1 MPNSKRKR
9 LLVRQHRRQPAFP
22 SRQSGIDRMASEK
35 LLSRD
40 ELIFRKGQK
49 ATQIYKVKSGCIRTF
64 THHRDGRRFVT
75 AFYFPGDYFGLDMR
89 ERHRVTASAVTPSE
103 ILLIGRRPLM
113 LGAANNVTVAN
124 EMLRVTNLELQRA
137 HQHSL
142 LLRNSANERVGQFLF
157 DMKKRGRRKEVDVAM
172 SRQDIADYLNL
183 TVESVARALTQLEKV
198 SAISK
203 RSTRR
208 IAVHM
213 RKSMAA

>member
-9 LLVRQHRRQPAFP
+9 LLVRQRRRQPFP
-22 SRQSGIDRMASEK
+22 SRHSSIDRMASEK

-75 AFYFPGDYFGLDMR
+75 AFYFPGDYFGLDMCD
-89 ERHRVTASAVTPSE
+89 EHRVSASAVTPSG
-103 ILLIGRRPLM
+103 ILLIGRKPLM
-113 LGAANNVTVAN
+113 LRAANNVAVAN
-124 EMLRVTNLELQRA
+124 EMLKVTNQELQRA

-142 LLRNSANERVGQFLF
+142 LLRILASERVAQFLF
-157 DMKKRGRRKEVDVAM
+157 EMKKRGRRKEVDLAM

-198 SAISK
+198 SAISM